1 VLGRWFHCVVGGGG
15 GGGGDDDD
23 YDDDDA
29 AANCISSGT
38 YTEWCFSISSM
49 QVKQNHG

>member
-1 VLGRWFHCVVGGGG
+1 MLDRWFHCV
-15 GGGGDDDD
+15 DDDD
-23 YDDDDA
+23 DDDDD
-29 AANCISSGT
+29 ANCISSGT